1 MMEQLPIQLDCF
13 LMTYG
18 FFENDKAPGSHLH
31 AQFRQPIHKKRLQS
45 LVSEGWKPSFK
56 GEEPPF

>member
-1 MMEQLPIQLDCF
+1 MEDLPIQLDCF
-13 LMTYG
+13 LMTWG

-31 AQFRQPIHKKRLQS
+31 AQVRQPIQRRE
-45 LVSEGWKPSFK
+45 LVSVGWKPSFE

>member
-1 MMEQLPIQLDCF
+1 
-13 LMTYG
+13 MTWG

>member
-1 MMEQLPIQLDCF
+1 MEQLPIQLECF

-31 AQFRQPIHKKRLQS
+31 AQVKHPKI
-45 LVSEGWKPSFK
+45 VSRDPKPTGWTPSFK

>member
-1 MMEQLPIQLDCF
+1 MMEDLPIQLECF

-31 AQFRQPIHKKRLQS
+31 AQVKHPTPKPEIQS
-45 LVSEGWKPSFK
+45 VGWMPSFK

>member
-1 MMEQLPIQLDCF
+1 MEDLPIQLECF

-31 AQFRQPIHKKRLQS
+31 AVIKHPEPVVYGAPKPT
-45 LVSEGWKPSFK
+45 GWVPSFK